1 MAKDLRKGL
10 GIALV
15 AFASMFSFV
24 SNVNAVSCPNGS
36 LRAGEGDV
44 GSISEC
50 NLAKDHAG
58 ANDLMG
64 TVNIII
70 NVVLGVLG
78 LLAVVVI
85 IYGGFMYT
93 TSAGDSSKIK
103 KAKDTIMYGVI
114 GLVIALLAFAIVN
127 FVVSSIFK

>member
-1 MAKDLRKGL
+1 M
-10 GIALV
+10 
-15 AFASMFSFV
+15 
-24 SNVNAVSCPNGS
+24 
-36 LRAGEGDV
+36 
-44 GSISEC
+44 
-50 NLAKDHAG
+50 
-58 ANDLMG
+58 
-64 TVNIII
+64 
-70 NVVLGVLG
+70 LGVLG